1 MVLENSTASEADGS
15 GFTEN
20 PPPSAFDT
28 YSGEGTAE
36 YKISTEGMPR
46 PFPIIGPLFGYNDNL
61 IARGVNAKTKSAGGV
76 LQRHLT
82 QEEMTAMVYWTSK
95 QVNIM
100 SYAPIV
106 GVGGGIYRAYSTAST
121 FRFPMY
127 QPDQATFNKDIF
139 PHTRAPWVIGS
150 RAVLSWHLARGFW
163 YAAAGNFLAKMVVG
177 SYALSVATVGE
188 MQDPRLKD
196 YISQVRQRQ
205 QQRRGGLE
213 IPQGQKGQPGQ
224 PAPMPVPQK
233 QDYDDASPTGGI
245 YTEEDFQQSKPAV
258 PVVPS
263 GPAPAQAEAKSFD
276 FFDDASPTG
285 GRGVSADTRAA
296 PQSTGSA
303 WDRLRRGQVPSQG
316 QSQEQSRGSP
326 WRKVQGG
333 GRTDE
338 QEGTGQLDAQAEF
351 DARIDRERRG
361 GDFSSNGGDIKRW

>member
-1 MVLENSTASEADGS
+1 MVLENSTASESDG

-28 YSGEGTAE
+28 YSGEGGKAE
-36 YKISTEGMPR
+36 YDISMEGMPR
-46 PFPIIGPLFGYNDNL
+46 PFPIIGPLFGYNDDL
-61 IARGVNAKTKSAGGV
+61 IARGVNSKTKSAGGV

-95 QVNIM
+95 QVKIM
-100 SYAPIV
+100 SYAPII
-106 GVGGGIYRAYSTAST
+106 GIGGGLYRAYSTAST

-127 QPDQATFNKDIF
+127 QPDQATFNREVF
-139 PHTRAPWVIGS
+139 PHTRAPWVVGY

-163 YAAAGNFLAKMVVG
+163 YAAAGNFLAKMVIG

-196 YISQVRQRQ
+196 FISQVRQRQ

-213 IPQGQKGQPGQ
+213 MPQGQNGRPGQ
-224 PAPMPVPQK
+224 PAPMPAPQK

-263 GPAPAQAEAKSFD
+263 RPAPAEAEAKSFD

-285 GRGVSADTRAA
+285 GQGISADTRAA

-303 WDRLRRGQVPSQG
+303 WDRLRRGQAPSQAPS
-316 QSQEQSRGSP
+316 QASSSQETQGS
-326 WRKVQGG
+326 
-333 GRTDE
+333 GRRD
-338 QEGTGQLDAQAEF
+338 GQLDAQAEF
-351 DARIDRERRG
+351 DARIERERRG